1 MLESVISVLVAY
13 VLGSFPTA
21 YLYGRIVRGI
31 DIRDKGSGNVGALN
45 AYRELGRLGGGL
57 VLIVDIGKGVLVVY
71 VTRWLGAPDAALF
84 LAAVLAVAGHNWP
97 VTLGF
102 RGGRGAAVALGVS
115 FAVLP
120 IIAAIAFLSVLILIP
135 LSRNPVLAITT
146 GFLVMNSLTIATFQG
161 ASLIGM
167 CLAMSVL
174 VAFTYILRMG
184 QRLLPA
190 FKRRAWRELIRI
202 E

>member
-1 MLESVISVLVAY
+1 MLESIISVLAAY

-21 YLYGRIVRGI
+21 YLYGRIIRGT
-31 DIRDKGSGNVGALN
+31 DIRNIGSGNVGALN
-45 AYRELGRLGGGL
+45 AYRELGRLGGAL
-57 VLIVDIGKGVLVVY
+57 VLMVDIGKGVLVVY

-84 LAAVLAVAGHNWP
+84 LAAVLAVAGHNWA

-102 RGGRGAAVALGVS
+102 RGGRGAAVALGIS
-115 FAVLP
+115 FAILP
-120 IIAAIAFLSVLILIP
+120 LIAAIAFLSVLLMIP
-135 LSRNPVLAITT
+135 LSRNPVLSITT
-146 GFLVMNSLTIATFQG
+146 GFLVMNALTIATLQG

-167 CLAMSVL
+167 CLAMSIL
-174 VAFTYILRMG
+174 VAATYFLRKG

-190 FKRRAWRELIRI
+190 FKRRDWRELIRI

>member
-1 MLESVISVLVAY
+1 MLVAY

-184 QRLLPA
+184 QKLLPGLQTA
-190 FKRRAWRELIRI
+190 SLAGAYQD
-202 E
+202 